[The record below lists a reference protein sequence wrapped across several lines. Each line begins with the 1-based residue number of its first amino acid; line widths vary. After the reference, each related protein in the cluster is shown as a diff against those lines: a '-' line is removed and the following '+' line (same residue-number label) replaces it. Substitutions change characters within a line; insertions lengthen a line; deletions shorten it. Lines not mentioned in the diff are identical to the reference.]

1 MKNMQPNSIERL
13 EQLIELLNDYAYHYY
28 VLDKPIASD
37 HDYDV
42 LYRELVDIETLH
54 PEWIRPESPTQ
65 RVGGQLLEGFKKVSH
80 AQSMYSLG
88 NAFNENE
95 VAAFI
100 ERVTNAASGPVSFMC
115 ECKIDGLAIALT
127 YEAGKLVRG
136 ATRGDGT
143 IGEDITHNIRTINS
157 IPLQL
162 RRPISTE
169 VRGEAYMPKA
179 VFAALN
185 AARDE
190 KGEAPLANPRN
201 AAAGALRQTDPKI
214 AKQRQLNAFIYD
226 SILTESFNPMSQEEL
241 FNQFSEVGLRTN
253 PLRRLCQTKD
263 EVMDFI
269 QEVGA
274 KRHDLPYEIDGVV
287 IKVNDFQL
295 REALGFTV
303 KAPRWAIAY
312 KFPAEV
318 ATTVVRNVEWTV
330 GRTGVVTPTAV
341 MDPVNL
347 AGSVVQRASLH
358 NIDIIADLDVR
369 IADTVHLHK
378 AGDIIPEILEVLM
391 DQRPANSQ
399 PLTIPN
405 QCPACQSE
413 LIRFDDEVAL
423 RCQNPLCPAQQLA
436 QLSHFVSR
444 NAMNIVG
451 LGEKVIEQLLK
462 KELVK
467 DAADLYYLTYEELL
481 TLDKIKDRS
490 ANKILQA
497 IEESKQQSLERLL
510 FGLGI
515 RHVGAK
521 AAQLV
526 AQKFGTMER
535 IMTATL
541 EEFSSIEGLG
551 VMTSQSLV
559 NFFAEEGSHQLIQ
572 RLQDAGVQMSYQGVT
587 IEDIANLSTEWTG
600 KTVVITGSFADY
612 DRKELQAKLESL
624 GAKVKSS
631 VSKKTDIVVAGEA
644 AGSKLTK
651 AQDLGITIYN
661 EAQLLERI

>member
-1 MKNMQPNSIERL
+1 MQPNSIERL

-190 KGEAPLANPRN
+190 KGEVPLANPRN
-201 AAAGALRQTDPKI
+201 AAAGALRQIDPKM

-269 QEVGA
+269 HEVGA
-274 KRHDLPYEIDGVV
+274 KRHDLPYDIDGVV

-318 ATTVVRNVEWTV
+318 ATTVVRDVEWTV

-347 AGSVVQRASLH
+347 AGSVVQRATLH

-413 LIRFDDEVAL
+413 LIRINDEVAL

-451 LGEKVIEQLLK
+451 LGEKVIEQLLN

-541 EEFSSIEGLG
+541 EDFSSIEGLG
-551 VMTSQSLV
+551 IMISQSLV

-624 GAKVKSS
+624 GAKVTSS

>member
-1 MKNMQPNSIERL
+1 MQSNSIERL

-37 HDYDV
+37 HEYDV

-190 KGEAPLANPRN
+190 KGEVPLANPRN
-201 AAAGALRQTDPKI
+201 AAAGALRQIDPKM

-269 QEVGA
+269 HEVGS
-274 KRHDLPYEIDGVV
+274 KRHDLPYDIDGVV

-318 ATTVVRNVEWTV
+318 ATTVVRDVEWTV

-347 AGSVVQRASLH
+347 AGSVVQRATLH

-369 IADTVHLHK
+369 IADTVQLHK

-413 LIRFDDEVAL
+413 LIRIDDEVAL

-451 LGEKVIEQLLK
+451 LGEKVIEQLLNK
-462 KELVK
+462 QLVK

-541 EEFSSIEGLG
+541 EEFSSIEGIG
-551 VMTSQSLV
+551 IMISQSLV

-624 GAKVKSS
+624 GAKVTSS

>member
-1 MKNMQPNSIERL
+1 MQSNSIERL
-13 EQLIELLNDYAYHYY
+13 EHLIELLNDYAYHYY

-37 HDYDV
+37 HEYDV
-42 LYRELVDIETLH
+42 LYRELVHIETLH

-185 AARDE
+185 AERDE
-190 KGEAPLANPRN
+190 KGEVPLANPRN
-201 AAAGALRQTDPKI
+201 AAAGALRQIDPKM

-269 QEVGA
+269 HEVGN
-274 KRHDLPYEIDGVV
+274 KRHDLPYDIDGVV

-318 ATTVVRNVEWTV
+318 ATTVVRDVEWTV

-347 AGSVVQRASLH
+347 AGSVVQRATLH

-413 LIRFDDEVAL
+413 LIRIDDEVAL

-444 NAMNIVG
+444 NAMDIVG
-451 LGEKVIEQLLK
+451 LGEKVIEQLLN

-526 AQKFGTMER
+526 AQKFGTIER

-551 VMTSQSLV
+551 IMISQSLV

-572 RLQDAGVQMSYQGVT
+572 RLQDAGVQMSYQGVK

-624 GAKVKSS
+624 GAKVTSS

>member
-1 MKNMQPNSIERL
+1 MKKMQSNSIERL
-13 EQLIELLNDYAYHYY
+13 EHLIELLNDYAYHYY

-37 HDYDV
+37 HEYDV
-42 LYRELVDIETLH
+42 LYRELVHIETLH
-54 PEWIRPESPTQ
+54 PEWICPESPTQ

-185 AARDE
+185 AERDE
-190 KGEAPLANPRN
+190 KGEVPLANPRN
-201 AAAGALRQTDPKI
+201 AAAGALRQIDPKM

-269 QEVGA
+269 HEVGN
-274 KRHDLPYEIDGVV
+274 KRHDLPYDIDGVV

-318 ATTVVRNVEWTV
+318 ATTVVRDVEWTV

-347 AGSVVQRASLH
+347 AGSVVQRATLH

-413 LIRFDDEVAL
+413 LIRIDDEVAL

-444 NAMNIVG
+444 NAMDIVG
-451 LGEKVIEQLLK
+451 LGEKVIEQLLN

-526 AQKFGTMER
+526 AQKFGTIER

-551 VMTSQSLV
+551 IMISQSLV

-572 RLQDAGVQMSYQGVT
+572 RLQDAGVQMSYQGVK

-624 GAKVKSS
+624 GAKVTSS

>member
-95 VAAFI
+95 VGAFI

-162 RRPISTE
+162 RRPISME

-201 AAAGALRQTDPKI
+201 AAAGALRQIDPKI

-226 SILTESFNPMSQEEL
+226 SILTESFNPMSQDVL

-263 EVMDFI
+263 QVMDFI
-269 QEVGA
+269 HEVGA
-274 KRHDLPYEIDGVV
+274 KRHDLPYDIDGVV

-318 ATTVVRNVEWTV
+318 ATTVVRDVEWTV

-341 MDPVNL
+341 MDPVSL
-347 AGSVVQRASLH
+347 AGSVVQRATLH

-378 AGDIIPEILEVLM
+378 AGDIIPEILEVLVE
-391 DQRPANSQ
+391 QRPADSQ
-399 PLTIPN
+399 PLTIPV

-413 LIRFDDEVAL
+413 LIRIDDEVAL

-451 LGEKVIEQLLK
+451 LGEKVIEQLLN

-526 AQKFGTMER
+526 AQKFGTIER

-541 EEFSSIEGLG
+541 EEFTSIEGLG
-551 VMTSQSLV
+551 IMISQSLV
-559 NFFAEEGSHQLIQ
+559 NFFDEEGSHQLIQ

-624 GAKVKSS
+624 GAKVTSS

>member
-1 MKNMQPNSIERL
+1 MKNMQSNSIERL

-54 PEWIRPESPTQ
+54 PEWVRPESPTQ

-100 ERVTNAASGPVSFMC
+100 DRITNAASGPVSFMC

-190 KGEAPLANPRN
+190 KGEVPLANPRN
-201 AAAGALRQTDPKI
+201 AAAGALRQIDPKM

-269 QEVGA
+269 HEVGA
-274 KRHDLPYEIDGVV
+274 KRHDLPYDIDGVV

-318 ATTVVRNVEWTV
+318 ATTVVRDVEWTV

-347 AGSVVQRASLH
+347 AGSVVQRATLH

-413 LIRFDDEVAL
+413 LIRIDDEVAL

-451 LGEKVIEQLLK
+451 LGEKVIEQLLN

-551 VMTSQSLV
+551 IMISQSLV

-624 GAKVKSS
+624 GAKVTSS